1 MWAQVLDDLDPRVM
15 NDEVVFSQEFEV
27 EGGDYVT
34 GGESSC
40 RILEILKELA
50 FPPAIVRRAGIA
62 AYEAEMNIVMYAE
75 QGQINLTVTPDRIV
89 IVAEDRGPGIE
100 DIDLAMQEGYSTATD
115 EIREM
120 GFGAGMGL
128 PNIKKNSDDMELS
141 STVGEGT
148 RVQIVIRA
156 NHEGTSSEAA

>member
-1 MWAQVLDDLDPRVM
+1 MTS
-15 NDEVVFSQEFEV
+15 EVVFSQGFEV
-27 EGGDYVT
+27 EGGDFVR

-50 FPPAIVRRAGIA
+50 FAPAIVRRAGIA

-75 QGQINLTVTPDRIV
+75 RGKLDLTVTPDRIV
-89 IVAEDRGPGIE
+89 IVVEDRGQGIPNIE
-100 DIDLAMQEGYSTATD
+100 LAMQEGYSTATD

-128 PNIKKNSDDMELS
+128 PNIKRNSDDMEIS

-148 RVQIVIRA
+148 RVQIVIKA
-156 NHEGTSSEAA
+156 NHKGTSSEASGPRAQN

>member
-1 MWAQVLDDLDPRVM
+1 M
-15 NDEVVFSQEFEV
+15 NNEVVFSQELDV
-27 EGGDYVT
+27 QGGDFVR

-75 QGQINLTVTPDRIV
+75 HGKLKLTVTPDRIM
-89 IVAEDRGPGIE
+89 IVAEDQGPGIK

-128 PNIKKNSDDMELS
+128 PNIRKNSDDMEIS
-141 STVGEGT
+141 STIGEGT
-148 RVQIVIRA
+148 RVEIVIRA
-156 NHEGTSSEAA
+156 NHEGTGNEDT